1 MAEIRGLAT
10 GGERCFK
17 EAVLLNANRVY
28 DSCSD
33 KDCLSELQVYFTET
47 AGNVIDNSSFVR
59 FKDAECI
66 NVCMNVEAVPFN
78 KGFYSV
84 ELTYYFE
91 ITLEACTSPSSPATT
106 VKGLAVA
113 SKRVILYG
121 GEGGVRVFTSLENPT
136 SCGCNSTEVGGS
148 LPRVTVQ
155 VAKPLGLGVKLVE
168 CCKPCCPCPCPCN
181 MTPELTARYG
191 GEGFVNNC
199 QKMVLVTLGV
209 FSIVQMER
217 DVQVLVPAYDYEL
230 PEQCSEDGGGEDPCD
245 IFDKVKFPVNEFIP
259 PRLKED

>member
-121 GEGGVRVFTSLENPT
+121 GEGGVRVFTSVENPT

-148 LPRVTVQ
+148 LSQGYRPGGKTPWPRRQAGGMLQAVLPVSL
-155 VAKPLGLGVKLVE
+155 PLQHDAGTDG
-168 CCKPCCPCPCPCN
+168 
-181 MTPELTARYG
+181 
-191 GEGFVNNC
+191 
-199 QKMVLVTLGV
+199 TLRPG
-209 FSIVQMER
+209 R
-217 DVQVLVPAYDYEL
+217 AL
-230 PEQCSEDGGGEDPCD
+230 
-245 IFDKVKFPVNEFIP
+245 
-259 PRLKED
+259 